1 MLDAKILKKYTTIKK
16 FRTQKILGLENG
28 RDYKTIEDVNRHLRY
43 SKIMILTDSDV
54 DGSHI
59 KALCVNLFHSEWSS
73 LFRINGFLSFMNTP
87 ILTAKRGNNVLKF
100 YNNGEFETWK
110 AENGNNTAGWTIKYF
125 KGLGTSTR
133 LSSRSTLKTKGR

>member
-1 MLDAKILKKYTTIKK
+1 
-16 FRTQKILGLENG
+16 
-28 RDYKTIEDVNRHLRY
+28 VNRHLRY
-43 SKIMILTDSDV
+43 KARSDH
-54 DGSHI
+54 DR
-59 KALCVNLFHSEWSS
+59 KNLFCSED
-73 LFRINGFLSFMNTP
+73 I
-87 ILTAKRGNNVLKF
+87 TAKRGNNVLKF

>member
-1 MLDAKILKKYTTIKK
+1 
-16 FRTQKILGLENG
+16 
-28 RDYKTIEDVNRHLRY
+28 
-43 SKIMILTDSDV
+43 
-54 DGSHI
+54 
-59 KALCVNLFHSEWSS
+59 
-73 LFRINGFLSFMNTP
+73 MNTP